1 MIMINKARI
10 IMIMM
15 NTAEMMVIFMNKIRV
30 ALINLAGSAV
40 TEHMTEFDK
49 PGTTNNLPAWNRIVV
64 CFVIVIVCYDD
75 DDDYDDAFA
84 TCFSVAFFFK
94 AALERKDH

>member
-1 MIMINKARI
+1 
-10 IMIMM
+10 MIMM
-15 NTAEMMVIFMNKIRV
+15 NTAEMMVILMNKIRV

-75 DDDYDDAFA
+75 DAFA

>member
-1 MIMINKARI
+1 
-10 IMIMM
+10 MIMM
-15 NTAEMMVIFMNKIRV
+15 NTAEMMVILMNKIRV

-64 CFVIVIVCYDD
+64 CFVFVIVCYDD
-75 DDDYDDAFA
+75 DDDDAFA

>member
-1 MIMINKARI
+1 MIMVNKARI

-15 NTAEMMVIFMNKIRV
+15 NTAEMMVILMNKIRV

-49 PGTTNNLPAWNRIVV
+49 PGTTNNLPAWNIVV
-64 CFVIVIVCYDD
+64 CFVIVIVCYD
-75 DDDYDDAFA
+75 DDAFA

>member
-1 MIMINKARI
+1 MMITMMIM
-10 IMIMM
+10 
-15 NTAEMMVIFMNKIRV
+15 MNKIRV

-64 CFVIVIVCYDD
+64 YFVIVIVCYDD
-75 DDDYDDAFA
+75 DDDAFA

>member
-1 MIMINKARI
+1 MIMV
-10 IMIMM
+10 
-15 NTAEMMVIFMNKIRV
+15 NTDEMMVIMINTDEMMVIMMNKIRV

-75 DDDYDDAFA
+75 DDDYDNAFA

>member
-1 MIMINKARI
+1 
-10 IMIMM
+10 MIMM
-15 NTAEMMVIFMNKIRV
+15 NTAEMMVIMMNKTEMMVIMMNKIRV

-75 DDDYDDAFA
+75 DDDAFA

>member
-1 MIMINKARI
+1 MMMINKARI

-15 NTAEMMVIFMNKIRV
+15 NTAEMMVIMINKIRV

-64 CFVIVIVCYDD
+64 CFVIVILCYDD
-75 DDDYDDAFA
+75 DNDDDAFA

>member
-1 MIMINKARI
+1 MIMVNKARI
-10 IMIMM
+10 IMIMI
-15 NTAEMMVIFMNKIRV
+15 NTAEMMVIMMNKIRV

-75 DDDYDDAFA
+75 DDDAFA